1 MDRLTKFN
9 KGFTIIEVVLVLA
22 IAGLIFLM
30 VFIAL
35 PALQSGQRDTAR
47 RQDVGSVATA
57 VNSFISTNR
66 NRLPTSGADL
76 GTYSAATGKWS
87 SYMEPVSGA
96 ITNIVVSAAPAG
108 QTPPT
113 TLSMNSQAGQR
124 GLADGKAVVQFGA
137 RCSTS
142 VSGTNATQ
150 AFTRG
155 TARQYVVVTLLET
168 ANGTPFCQDS

>member
-1 MDRLTKFN
+1 MNAKQTI

-35 PALQSGQRDTAR
+35 PALQSGQRDSAR
-47 RQDVGSVATA
+47 KQDVGSIATA
-57 VNSFISTNR
+57 VNSYISNNR
-66 NRLPTSGADL
+66 NKLPSTAADL
-76 GTYSAATGKWS
+76 GTYDSANAKWS

-96 ITNIVVSAAPAG
+96 ITSVSVTAAPAG
-108 QTPPT
+108 STVPSTLTTGTPAT
-113 TLSMNSQAGQR
+113 NLG
-124 GLADGKAVVQFGA
+124 DGKAHVVFGA
-137 RCSTS
+137 RCGATVTGTS
-142 VSGTNATQ
+142 ATQ

-168 ANGTPFCQDS
+168 GNGTPFCQDS

>member
-1 MDRLTKFN
+1 MNRLTKLN

-35 PALQSGQRDTAR
+35 PALQSGQRDTSR

-66 NRLPTSGADL
+66 NRLPETGDDL
-76 GTYSAATGKWS
+76 GTYVTDTGKWS
-87 SYMEPVSGA
+87 SFMEPVSGA
-96 ITNIVVSAAPAG
+96 ITDVVVSAAPAG
-108 QTPPT
+108 RTAPT
-113 TLSMNSQAGQR
+113 RLEMNGNADQR
-124 GLADGKAVVQFGA
+124 GLFDGKAVVQFGA
-137 RCSTS
+137 RCGTGT
-142 VSGTNATQ
+142 SGTSATQ
-150 AFTRG
+150 TFGRG

-168 ANGTPFCQDS
+168 GNGTPFCQDS

>member
-1 MDRLTKFN
+1 MNKLAKLN

-66 NRLPTSGADL
+66 NRLPSSGADL
-76 GTYSAATGKWS
+76 GSYTAGTGKWS
-87 SYMEPVSGA
+87 SFMEPVSGG
-96 ITNIVVSAAPAG
+96 ITAVAVSAAPSGTTVPTNLGMAT
-108 QTPPT
+108 QTNGRY
-113 TLSMNSQAGQR
+113 LG
-124 GLADGKAVVQFGA
+124 DGRAVVQFGA
-137 RCSTS
+137 RCGTSTA
-142 VSGTNATQ
+142 GTNAVQ
-150 AFTRG
+150 RFTRG

-168 ANGTPFCQDS
+168 GGGTPFCQDS